1 MQNDIEQKIVK
12 EYHKLKYPEYAFN
25 EHTQNRGF
33 QQKGTMSMNRMEDNK
48 IIERLSNNFNITQD
62 EVFKIL
68 DLHFKKIN
76 KGA

>member
-1 MQNDIEQKIVK
+1 MQNETEQNIVK
-12 EYHKLKYPEYAFN
+12 GYHKLKYPEYAFN
-25 EHTQNRGF
+25 EHTQKREF
-33 QQKGTMSMNRMEDNK
+33 QQKVTMSMNRMEDNK
-48 IIERLSNNFNITQD
+48 IIELLSNNFNITQD